1 MFRQTGSIF
10 SYALE
15 TLTIVKE
22 PTERKEM
29 YIPIP
34 ESTMLE
40 AIDENYPNSMSEEM
54 TDMFW
59 DTDDEL
65 RAIMFGDEDTYIPY
79 M

>member
-1 MFRQTGSIF
+1 
-10 SYALE
+10 
-15 TLTIVKE
+15 
-22 PTERKEM
+22 M

-65 RAIMFGDEDTYIPY
+65 RAIMYGDEDTYIPY